1 MFDPSSLM
9 AKGKLALH
17 MNDWLMLGVGV
28 LLTIGTGF
36 FVASEFSLVNLDRT
50 DLEARAERGERKLG
64 PSIRALRK
72 TSTHLS
78 GAQLGITIT
87 TMLTGFIAEPALTS
101 LLTEPL
107 VSLGLARETVPSVA
121 LLISLTIATVFSFL
135 IGELIPKT
143 LALSLPLETNKFVI
157 RFQMVFTWL
166 TGFLIAFLNGVGN
179 WVVRRFGIEPKEE
192 LSSSRTADE
201 LSSLVRRS
209 ALMGALDAQTA
220 TLLTKTLALSQLT
233 AADVMTPRPRM
244 FTVDREQNVADVVAL
259 TNKTGHS
266 RFPVI
271 DGDSDSVVGVA
282 HVKQAAAVPRE
293 KRDEVPVGAIVVDVI
308 RVPETMPLEAL
319 MVELRA
325 KGLQLAIVV
334 DEYGGTAGLVTLE
347 DLVEEL
353 VGELAD
359 EHDRAKAGI
368 IRGLNES
375 VIFPGM
381 TRPDELA
388 EMAIKV
394 PDDGAYE
401 TVGGFIMSEVGRIP
415 VRGDEVEIENGTLR
429 VERMDGRRVDRV
441 RFTPQV
447 TEVEND

>member
-1 MFDPSSLM
+1 
-9 AKGKLALH
+9 
-17 MNDWLMLGVGV
+17 MNDWLMLGVGF
-28 LLTIGTGF
+28 LLTVGTGI
-36 FVASEFSLVNLDRT
+36 FVASEFSMINLERNE
-50 DLEARAERGERKLG
+50 LEARASRGEKNLG
-64 PSIRALRK
+64 PSIRALKK

-87 TMLTGFIAEPALTS
+87 TMLTGFLAEPSLTK
-101 LLTEPL
+101 LLTPAFQNFGFSES
-107 VSLGLARETVPSVA
+107 VVEGIALAVGMF
-121 LLISLTIATVFSFL
+121 IATLFSTL
-135 IGELIPKT
+135 IGELVPKK
-143 LALSLPLETNKFVI
+143 LALTLPLETNKFVV
-157 RFQMVFTWL
+157 RFQLAFTWI
-166 TGFLIAFLNGVGN
+166 TGWMLVALNSVGN
-179 WVVRRFGIEPKEE
+179 AIVRLFGIEPKEE

-209 ALMGALDAQTA
+209 AMMGALDAQTA

-244 FTVDREQNVADVVAL
+244 FTVDRDQTVEDLVGL

-271 DGDSDSVVGVA
+271 DGDSDSVLGIA
-282 HVKQAAAVPRE
+282 HVKQAASVPRE
-293 KRDEVPVGAIVVDVI
+293 KRSEVPVGAILVEAM
-308 RVPETMPLEAL
+308 RVPETMGLEAL

-368 IRGLNES
+368 IRGVNES
-375 VIFPGM
+375 VLFPGM

-401 TVGGFIMSEVGRIP
+401 TVGGFIMSELGRIP
-415 VRGDEVEIENGTLR
+415 VRGDEIRIENGVLK

-441 RFTPQV
+441 RFTPD
-447 TEVEND
+447 ELEANDD

>member
-1 MFDPSSLM
+1 
-9 AKGKLALH
+9 
-17 MNDWLMLGVGV
+17 MNDWLMLGVGF
-28 LLTIGTGF
+28 LLTVGTGI
-36 FVASEFSLVNLDRT
+36 FVASEFSMINLERNE
-50 DLEARAERGERKLG
+50 LEARASRGEKNLG
-64 PSIRALRK
+64 PTIRALRK

-78 GAQLGITIT
+78 GAQLGITLT
-87 TMLTGFIAEPALTS
+87 TMLTGFLAEPALTH
-101 LLTEPL
+101 LFAPVL
-107 VSLGLARETVPSVA
+107 VKLGIAENVVEGFALAVGMF
-121 LLISLTIATVFSFL
+121 IATLFSTL
-135 IGELIPKT
+135 IGELVPKK
-143 LALSLPLETNKFVI
+143 LALTLPLETNKFVVRI
-157 RFQMVFTWL
+157 QIAFTWI
-166 TGFLIAFLNGVGN
+166 TGWMLVLLNTVGN
-179 WVVRRFGIEPKEE
+179 GIVRMFGIEPKEE

-209 ALMGALDAQTA
+209 AMMGALDAHTA

-244 FTVDREQNVADVVAL
+244 FTVDRDQTVEDLVAL

-271 DGDSDSVVGVA
+271 DGDSDSVLGIA
-282 HVKQAAAVPRE
+282 HVKQAASVPRE
-293 KRDEVPVGAIVVDVI
+293 KRSEVPVGAILVEAM
-308 RVPETMPLEAL
+308 RVPETMGLEAL

-368 IRGLNES
+368 IRGVNES
-375 VIFPGM
+375 VLFPGM

-401 TVGGFIMSEVGRIP
+401 TVGGFIMSELGRIP
-415 VRGDEVEIENGTLR
+415 LRGDEIRIENGVLK

-441 RFTPQV
+441 RFTPDEL
-447 TEVEND
+447 EVSDD